1 MRAIDSLQSRLKA
14 GEVIIMDG
22 GTGSE
27 LHRRGLPVSDKIW
40 SGEALFSQPDAIR
53 EIHEDYIKAGAEIV
67 ITNTFSTGR
76 HILEVAGLGDRTV
89 EIIKLGVKLAREA
102 RDKAA
107 TGKPVIIAGSMSGY
121 SPLLDP
127 TVTPSYEAALTDYRE
142 QSKALAEG
150 GVDLIVV
157 EMLIRTLDA
166 RAAAEAAAE
175 TGLPVWIGYSVV
187 EDEGKLYLGLR
198 GKHINESIRYAV
210 EAVSPAGVSA
220 FFIMHSSLEIT
231 APGLR
236 ELRRCT
242 DVPIGAYAHT
252 ISRYLG
258 PLPRDMDWRDL
269 SPEDYLGYA
278 RAWVK
283 DGGQIIGGCCGTTPE
298 HIRALKTGLQDRIE
312 A

>member
-53 EIHEDYIKAGAEIV
+53 EIHEEYIKAGAEIV

-198 GKHINESIRYAV
+198 RKHINESIRYAV
-210 EAVSPAGVSA
+210 ETVSSAGVSA

-231 APGLR
+231 APGLK
-236 ELRRCT
+236 ELRHCT
-242 DVPIGAYAHT
+242 DLPIGAYAHT
-252 ISRYLG
+252 ISHYLG
-258 PLPRDMDWRDL
+258 PLPRDMAWRDL
-269 SPEDYLGYA
+269 SPEGYLGYA
-278 RAWVK
+278 RGWVR

-298 HIRALKTGLQDRIE
+298 HIRALKTGLPDRIE